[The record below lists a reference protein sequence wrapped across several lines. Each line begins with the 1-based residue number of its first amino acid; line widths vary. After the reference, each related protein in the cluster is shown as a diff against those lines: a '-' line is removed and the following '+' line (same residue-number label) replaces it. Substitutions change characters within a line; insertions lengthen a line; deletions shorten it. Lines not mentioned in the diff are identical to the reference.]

1 MIKIKTKAEIRQE
14 LEQQMQ
20 QFLKKG
26 GCVKNIEQGAS
37 GKEMG
42 VNIHNTIP
50 LNHEKQ
56 TRTPLTEE
64 VKNVDARRNNKK
76 PTANKASRPKKRI
89 IYDDFGDPI
98 REIWED

>member
-1 MIKIKTKAEIRQE
+1 MIKIKTKAEVRRE

-26 GCVKNIEQGAS
+26 GCVENIEQGAS

-42 VNIHNTIP
+42 ANINNAIP

-56 TRTPLTEE
+56 TRTPLIEE
-64 VKNVDARRNNKK
+64 VNNLDARKNSKK
-76 PTANKASRPKKRI
+76 ASASKTSRPKKRI

-98 REIWED
+98 REVWEE